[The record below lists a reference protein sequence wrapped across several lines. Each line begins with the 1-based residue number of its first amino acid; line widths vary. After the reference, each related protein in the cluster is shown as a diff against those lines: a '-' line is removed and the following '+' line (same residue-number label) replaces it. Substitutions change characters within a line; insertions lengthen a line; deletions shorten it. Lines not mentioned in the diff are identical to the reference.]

1 MRKSLRLL
9 LAGLLF
15 LFLSPIVSRTRGST
29 DMPLADDDA
38 ASLSRVTVSIY
49 DIKNGSQRGAE
60 IKHSMTVDRL
70 SIAS

>member
-29 DMPLADDDA
+29 GMPLADDNVT
-38 ASLSRVTVSIY
+38 SLSRVTVSIY
-49 DIKNGSQRGAE
+49 GIVTGSQQSAGSN
-60 IKHSMTVDRL
+60 HSMAVETL
-70 SIAS
+70 SRAS